1 MKFEWFVKIALL
13 VMLGLSGGCGTL
25 DGFLNKTTKR
35 SPQAAE
41 PSSRKGGI
49 PQQERYLAGAL
60 EHLRKGNEQGARDL
74 LERIC
79 EAPSVGGVTD
89 DALFRLSLL
98 NLRDDSAKSQALLER
113 LRNEFPRSIWT
124 YQAAPLASYLS
135 GIKTLRDRQREMK
148 TLRDLN
154 LSLSRDNRDLRQTIE
169 RLKNLDIELEQK
181 IKR

>member
-1 MKFEWFVKIALL
+1 MKFEGFAKVVVLSMLALA
-13 VMLGLSGGCGTL
+13 GGCGTFDNFFNTL
-25 DGFLNKTTKR
+25 QPRNSNT
-35 SPQAAE
+35 AE
-41 PSSRKGGI
+41 STRPGGV
-49 PQQERYLAGAL
+49 PEQERNLAGAL
-60 EHLRKGNEQGARDL
+60 EYLRKGNEHGARDL
-74 LERIC
+74 LERVC
-79 EAPSVGGVTD
+79 EAPSLGGVTD

-113 LRNEFPRSIWT
+113 LKNEFPHSIWA
-124 YQAAPLASYLS
+124 YQAAPLTSYLS

-154 LSLSRDNRDLRQTIE
+154 LSLSRDNRELRQTIE